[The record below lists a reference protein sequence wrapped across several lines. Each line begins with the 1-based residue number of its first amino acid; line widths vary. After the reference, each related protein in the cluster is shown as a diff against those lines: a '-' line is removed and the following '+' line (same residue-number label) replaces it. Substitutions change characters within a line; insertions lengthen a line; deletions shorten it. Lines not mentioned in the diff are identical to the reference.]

1 MDVLMNGLLLAATL
15 FAAGYCWVLARRVHE
30 LKSLDRGLGG
40 AIVTLTRQIEL
51 ARGTLEEARAATR
64 DNKQDLGQLI
74 GRAESATAQLK
85 SVLAAARD
93 VELRAA
99 YQSRSAGSIAQPYP
113 ETPPAPRQRDEPAQA
128 APVRLAVL
136 PKEEPL
142 PSRTEAAV
150 EDFVPKPRS
159 LTPLESPLR
168 PRPHKGSPRSEDDL
182 IEALSAIAAAGGR

>member
-1 MDVLMNGLLLAATL
+1 MDVLMNGLLLAASL
-15 FAAGYCWVLARRVHE
+15 FAGGYCWVLARRVHE

-64 DNKQDLGQLI
+64 DNKQDLTQLI
-74 GRAESATAQLK
+74 ARADSATTQLK

-93 VELRAA
+93 AELRAA
-99 YQSRSAGSIAQPYP
+99 YQARQTGSAAQPAP
-113 ETPPAPRQRDEPAQA
+113 EASPAPPQRDEA

-136 PKEEPL
+136 PKEETSPA
-142 PSRTEAAV
+142 RAEAAV

-159 LTPLESPLR
+159 LAALESPLR
-168 PRPHKGSPRSEDDL
+168 PRAPKEAPRSEEDL